1 METFLVDVQEELKIV
16 ETAYEG
22 LIQSIRVSMD
32 EKDRKDIREAYEI
45 ALKAH
50 ANQRRKSGDPYI
62 LHPIAV
68 ARICAEEIGLGPTGI
83 ICALLHDVVEDTE
96 ITLSDVENRFGVRVA
111 KIVDGLTKLDAAYNA
126 ESHQAEN
133 FKKVLSTL
141 IDDVRVVLI
150 KMADR
155 LHNMRTLG
163 FMERHK
169 QLKIAAETSYI
180 YAPLAHR
187 LGLYNFK
194 TEFLDLCMKITDSEV
209 YQNIAKKLNETKKD
223 RENYIN
229 KFIAPLKE
237 KLNELGFAYRI
248 FGRPKSIYSIWNKI
262 RTKKVE
268 FEEVYDLFAVRI
280 IIDVPAEKERISC
293 WQAYSVVTDVHTPIA
308 DRLKDWITT
317 PKSNGYESL
326 HTTVIGPNGRFVE
339 VQIRTER
346 MDEISEKGYAAHW
359 KYKGISSQPD
369 VYERWLDSVRET
381 IENPS
386 ANAIEFLVDFRANS
400 LFKEEVYIYTPKGDV
415 QLLPAGS
422 TALDFAFHIHTDVG
436 YHCTS
441 IRVNN
446 KLVPF
451 GKVLKNGDQI
461 QVHTSKN
468 QKPSEDWLKMTTT
481 GKAQAKIRSA
491 MKEERKRKGEI
502 GKEYLERKL
511 KNLKVEFEESLD
523 LILKV
528 FDYKSSVDLYF
539 DIATETRDIQ
549 DIFKRFHVDAG
560 KLKEISVP
568 FVFPELDKHSTEKKT
583 AIKPAEKPKLLVN
596 GESAEQYEYSLA
608 NCCNPLPGDDIF
620 AFLTH
625 NVGLKIHRSSCPN
638 AAHLMVNYGYRIL
651 SASWQQSNAEVN
663 FIAEIKIIG
672 VDSGPG
678 VIEQL
683 SHQISSQL
691 GLNIRSMAIEGDE
704 GYFECRLK
712 IIIKNT
718 DQLHMVIKSLQAL
731 DNISSVVRLD

>member
-1 METFLVDVQEELKIV
+1 
-16 ETAYEG
+16 
-22 LIQSIRVSMD
+22 
-32 EKDRKDIREAYEI
+32 
-45 ALKAH
+45 
-50 ANQRRKSGDPYI
+50 
-62 LHPIAV
+62 
-68 ARICAEEIGLGPTGI
+68 
-83 ICALLHDVVEDTE
+83 
-96 ITLSDVENRFGVRVA
+96 
-111 KIVDGLTKLDAAYNA
+111 
-126 ESHQAEN
+126 
-133 FKKVLSTL
+133 
-141 IDDVRVVLI
+141 
-150 KMADR
+150 
-155 LHNMRTLG
+155 
-163 FMERHK
+163 MERHK

-194 TEFLDLCMKITDSEV
+194 TEFLDLCMKITDAEA
-209 YQNIAKKLNETKKD
+209 YQNIAKKLNETKRD

-262 RTKKVE
+262 RTKKVA

-381 IENPS
+381 IDNPS

-441 IRVNN
+441 VRVNN

-511 KNLKVEFEESLD
+511 KNLKVEFEESLE
-523 LILKV
+523 LIIKV
-528 FDYKSSVDLYF
+528 FDYKSSVDLYY

-549 DIFKRFHVDAG
+549 DIFKRFHVDTG
-560 KLKEISVP
+560 KLKEISAP
-568 FVFPELDKHSTEKKT
+568 LVFPETDKQGADKKT
-583 AIKPAEKPKLLVN
+583 SVKPSEKPKLLVN

-651 SASWQQSNAEVN
+651 SASWQQTTNEVN
-663 FIAEIKIIG
+663 FIAEIKITG

>member
-1 METFLVDVQEELKIV
+1 METFLVGVQEERKVV

-96 ITLSDVENRFGVRVA
+96 ITLSEIENKFGVRVA

-194 TEFLDLCMKITDSEV
+194 TEFLDLCMKITDSEA
-209 YQNIAKKLNETKKD
+209 YQKMAKKLNETKKD

-229 KFIAPLKE
+229 TFIAPLKE

-262 RTKKVE
+262 KTKKVE

-326 HTTVIGPNGRFVE
+326 HTTVIGPGGRFVE

-511 KNLKVEFEESLD
+511 KNLKVEFEESLE

-568 FVFPELDKHSTEKKT
+568 FVFPELDKQAADKKT
-583 AIKPAEKPKLLVN
+583 PVKPSEKPKLLVN

>member
-1 METFLVDVQEELKIV
+1 
-16 ETAYEG
+16 
-22 LIQSIRVSMD
+22 
-32 EKDRKDIREAYEI
+32 
-45 ALKAH
+45 
-50 ANQRRKSGDPYI
+50 
-62 LHPIAV
+62 
-68 ARICAEEIGLGPTGI
+68 
-83 ICALLHDVVEDTE
+83 
-96 ITLSDVENRFGVRVA
+96 
-111 KIVDGLTKLDAAYNA
+111 
-126 ESHQAEN
+126 
-133 FKKVLSTL
+133 
-141 IDDVRVVLI
+141 
-150 KMADR
+150 MADR

-194 TEFLDLCMKITDSEV
+194 TEFLDLCMKITDSEA
-209 YQNIAKKLNETKKD
+209 YQKMAKKLNETKKD

-229 KFIAPLKE
+229 TFIAPLKE

-262 RTKKVE
+262 KTKKVE

-326 HTTVIGPNGRFVE
+326 HTTVIGPGGRFVE

-583 AIKPAEKPKLLVN
+583 AVKPSEKPKLLVN

>member
-1 METFLVDVQEELKIV
+1 METFLVGVQEELKIV
-16 ETAYEG
+16 ETAYQG

-32 EKDRKDIREAYEI
+32 EKDRKNIREAYEI

-62 LHPIAV
+62 IAV

-96 ITLSDVENRFGVRVA
+96 ITLSDIENKFGVRVA

-280 IIDVPAEKERISC
+280 IIDVPSEKERISC

-422 TALDFAFHIHTDVG
+422 TALDFAFHIHTDIG

-441 IRVNN
+441 VRVNN

-511 KNLKVEFEESLD
+511 KNLKVEFEESLE

-560 KLKEISVP
+560 KLKEILVP
-568 FVFPELDKHSTEKKT
+568 FVLPELDKHSADKKT
-583 AIKPAEKPKLLVN
+583 PVKPSEKPKLLVN

-651 SASWQQSNAEVN
+651 SASWQQTTNEVN
-663 FIAEIKIIG
+663 FIAEIKITGI
-672 VDSGPG
+672 DSGPG

-683 SHQISSQL
+683 SHQVSSQL

>member
-1 METFLVDVQEELKIV
+1 
-16 ETAYEG
+16 
-22 LIQSIRVSMD
+22 
-32 EKDRKDIREAYEI
+32 
-45 ALKAH
+45 
-50 ANQRRKSGDPYI
+50 
-62 LHPIAV
+62 
-68 ARICAEEIGLGPTGI
+68 
-83 ICALLHDVVEDTE
+83 
-96 ITLSDVENRFGVRVA
+96 
-111 KIVDGLTKLDAAYNA
+111 
-126 ESHQAEN
+126 
-133 FKKVLSTL
+133 
-141 IDDVRVVLI
+141 
-150 KMADR
+150 
-155 LHNMRTLG
+155 
-163 FMERHK
+163 
-169 QLKIAAETSYI
+169 
-180 YAPLAHR
+180 
-187 LGLYNFK
+187 
-194 TEFLDLCMKITDSEV
+194 MKITDSEA
-209 YQNIAKKLNETKKD
+209 YQKMAKKLNETKKD

-229 KFIAPLKE
+229 TFIAPLKE

-262 RTKKVE
+262 KTKKVE

-326 HTTVIGPNGRFVE
+326 HTTVIGPGGRFVE

-583 AIKPAEKPKLLVN
+583 AVKPSEKPKLLVN

>member
-1 METFLVDVQEELKIV
+1 
-16 ETAYEG
+16 
-22 LIQSIRVSMD
+22 
-32 EKDRKDIREAYEI
+32 
-45 ALKAH
+45 
-50 ANQRRKSGDPYI
+50 
-62 LHPIAV
+62 
-68 ARICAEEIGLGPTGI
+68 
-83 ICALLHDVVEDTE
+83 
-96 ITLSDVENRFGVRVA
+96 
-111 KIVDGLTKLDAAYNA
+111 
-126 ESHQAEN
+126 
-133 FKKVLSTL
+133 
-141 IDDVRVVLI
+141 
-150 KMADR
+150 
-155 LHNMRTLG
+155 MRTLG

-209 YQNIAKKLNETKKD
+209 YQNIAKKLNETKRD

-280 IIDVPAEKERISC
+280 IIDVPSEKERISC

-422 TALDFAFHIHTDVG
+422 TALDFAFHIHTDIG

-441 IRVNN
+441 VRVNN

-511 KNLKVEFEESLD
+511 KNLKVEFEESLE

-560 KLKEISVP
+560 KLKEILVP
-568 FVFPELDKHSTEKKT
+568 FVLPELDKHSADKRTPV
-583 AIKPAEKPKLLVN
+583 KPSEKPKLLVN

-651 SASWQQSNAEVN
+651 SASWQQTTNEVN
-663 FIAEIKIIG
+663 FIAEIKITGI
-672 VDSGPG
+672 DSGPG

-683 SHQISSQL
+683 SHQVSSQL

>member
-1 METFLVDVQEELKIV
+1 
-16 ETAYEG
+16 
-22 LIQSIRVSMD
+22 
-32 EKDRKDIREAYEI
+32 
-45 ALKAH
+45 
-50 ANQRRKSGDPYI
+50 
-62 LHPIAV
+62 
-68 ARICAEEIGLGPTGI
+68 
-83 ICALLHDVVEDTE
+83 
-96 ITLSDVENRFGVRVA
+96 
-111 KIVDGLTKLDAAYNA
+111 
-126 ESHQAEN
+126 
-133 FKKVLSTL
+133 
-141 IDDVRVVLI
+141 
-150 KMADR
+150 
-155 LHNMRTLG
+155 
-163 FMERHK
+163 
-169 QLKIAAETSYI
+169 
-180 YAPLAHR
+180 
-187 LGLYNFK
+187 
-194 TEFLDLCMKITDSEV
+194 MKITDSEV

-422 TALDFAFHIHTDVG
+422 TALDFAFHIHTDIG

-451 GKVLKNGDQI
+451 GKILKNGDQI

-511 KNLKVEFEESLD
+511 KNLKVEFEESLE

-568 FVFPELDKHSTEKKT
+568 FVFPELDKHSTEKKLSV
-583 AIKPAEKPKLLVN
+583 KPSEKPKLLVN

>member
-1 METFLVDVQEELKIV
+1 
-16 ETAYEG
+16 
-22 LIQSIRVSMD
+22 
-32 EKDRKDIREAYEI
+32 
-45 ALKAH
+45 
-50 ANQRRKSGDPYI
+50 
-62 LHPIAV
+62 
-68 ARICAEEIGLGPTGI
+68 
-83 ICALLHDVVEDTE
+83 
-96 ITLSDVENRFGVRVA
+96 
-111 KIVDGLTKLDAAYNA
+111 
-126 ESHQAEN
+126 
-133 FKKVLSTL
+133 
-141 IDDVRVVLI
+141 
-150 KMADR
+150 
-155 LHNMRTLG
+155 
-163 FMERHK
+163 
-169 QLKIAAETSYI
+169 
-180 YAPLAHR
+180 
-187 LGLYNFK
+187 
-194 TEFLDLCMKITDSEV
+194 
-209 YQNIAKKLNETKKD
+209 
-223 RENYIN
+223 
-229 KFIAPLKE
+229 
-237 KLNELGFAYRI
+237 
-248 FGRPKSIYSIWNKI
+248 
-262 RTKKVE
+262 
-268 FEEVYDLFAVRI
+268 
-280 IIDVPAEKERISC
+280 
-293 WQAYSVVTDVHTPIA
+293 
-308 DRLKDWITT
+308 
-317 PKSNGYESL
+317 
-326 HTTVIGPNGRFVE
+326 
-339 VQIRTER
+339 
-346 MDEISEKGYAAHW
+346 
-359 KYKGISSQPD
+359 
-369 VYERWLDSVRET
+369 
-381 IENPS
+381 
-386 ANAIEFLVDFRANS
+386 
-400 LFKEEVYIYTPKGDV
+400 
-415 QLLPAGS
+415 
-422 TALDFAFHIHTDVG
+422 
-436 YHCTS
+436 
-441 IRVNN
+441 
-446 KLVPF
+446 LVPF

-511 KNLKVEFEESLD
+511 KNLKVEFDESLE

-568 FVFPELDKHSTEKKT
+568 FVFPDLDKQGAEKKT
-583 AIKPAEKPKLLVN
+583 SVKPSEKPKLLVN

-663 FIAEIKIIG
+663 FIAEIKITG

>member
-1 METFLVDVQEELKIV
+1 
-16 ETAYEG
+16 
-22 LIQSIRVSMD
+22 
-32 EKDRKDIREAYEI
+32 
-45 ALKAH
+45 
-50 ANQRRKSGDPYI
+50 
-62 LHPIAV
+62 
-68 ARICAEEIGLGPTGI
+68 
-83 ICALLHDVVEDTE
+83 
-96 ITLSDVENRFGVRVA
+96 
-111 KIVDGLTKLDAAYNA
+111 
-126 ESHQAEN
+126 
-133 FKKVLSTL
+133 
-141 IDDVRVVLI
+141 
-150 KMADR
+150 MADR

-280 IIDVPAEKERISC
+280 IIDVPSEKERISC

-422 TALDFAFHIHTDVG
+422 TALDFAFHIHTDIG

-511 KNLKVEFEESLD
+511 KNLKVEFEESLE

-560 KLKEISVP
+560 KLKEILVP
-568 FVFPELDKHSTEKKT
+568 FVLPELDKHSADKKT
-583 AIKPAEKPKLLVN
+583 PVKPSEKPKLLVN

-651 SASWQQSNAEVN
+651 SASWQQTTNEVN
-663 FIAEIKIIG
+663 FIAEIKITGI
-672 VDSGPG
+672 DSGPG

-683 SHQISSQL
+683 SHQVSSQL

>member
-1 METFLVDVQEELKIV
+1 
-16 ETAYEG
+16 
-22 LIQSIRVSMD
+22 
-32 EKDRKDIREAYEI
+32 
-45 ALKAH
+45 
-50 ANQRRKSGDPYI
+50 
-62 LHPIAV
+62 
-68 ARICAEEIGLGPTGI
+68 
-83 ICALLHDVVEDTE
+83 
-96 ITLSDVENRFGVRVA
+96 
-111 KIVDGLTKLDAAYNA
+111 
-126 ESHQAEN
+126 
-133 FKKVLSTL
+133 
-141 IDDVRVVLI
+141 
-150 KMADR
+150 
-155 LHNMRTLG
+155 
-163 FMERHK
+163 MERHK

-223 RENYIN
+223 RENYVN

-237 KLNELGFAYRI
+237 KLNELGFSYRI

-280 IIDVPAEKERISC
+280 IIDVPADKERISC

-326 HTTVIGPNGRFVE
+326 HTTVIGPGGRFVE

-511 KNLKVEFEESLD
+511 KNLKVEFDESLE

-568 FVFPELDKHSTEKKT
+568 FVFPDLDKQGAEKKT
-583 AIKPAEKPKLLVN
+583 SVKPSEKPKLLVN

-663 FIAEIKIIG
+663 FIAEIKITG

>member
-1 METFLVDVQEELKIV
+1 
-16 ETAYEG
+16 
-22 LIQSIRVSMD
+22 
-32 EKDRKDIREAYEI
+32 
-45 ALKAH
+45 
-50 ANQRRKSGDPYI
+50 
-62 LHPIAV
+62 
-68 ARICAEEIGLGPTGI
+68 
-83 ICALLHDVVEDTE
+83 
-96 ITLSDVENRFGVRVA
+96 
-111 KIVDGLTKLDAAYNA
+111 
-126 ESHQAEN
+126 
-133 FKKVLSTL
+133 
-141 IDDVRVVLI
+141 
-150 KMADR
+150 
-155 LHNMRTLG
+155 
-163 FMERHK
+163 
-169 QLKIAAETSYI
+169 
-180 YAPLAHR
+180 
-187 LGLYNFK
+187 
-194 TEFLDLCMKITDSEV
+194 MKITDAEA
-209 YQNIAKKLNETKKD
+209 YQKIAKKLNETKKD
-223 RENYIN
+223 RENYID
-229 KFIAPLKE
+229 KFITPLKE
-237 KLNELGFAYRI
+237 KLNELGFSYRI

-262 RTKKVE
+262 KTKKVE
-268 FEEVYDLFAVRI
+268 FEEVFDLFAVRI
-280 IIDVPAEKERISC
+280 IIDVPPEKERISC

-326 HTTVIGPNGRFVE
+326 HTTVIGPGGRFVE

-415 QLLPAGS
+415 QLLPLGS
-422 TALDFAFHIHTDVG
+422 TALDFAFHIHTDIG

-511 KNLKVEFEESLD
+511 KNLRVEFEDSLEI
-523 LILKV
+523 ILKA
-528 FDYKSSVDLYF
+528 FDYKSSIDLYF

-549 DIFKRFHVDAG
+549 DIFKRFHVENG
-560 KLKEISVP
+560 KLKEINDAM
-568 FVFPELDKHSTEKKT
+568 VFPDIEKHSIEKKQSLK
-583 AIKPAEKPKLLVN
+583 ASEKPRLLVN
-596 GESAEQYEYSLA
+596 EESADQYDYSLA

-651 SASWQQSNAEVN
+651 PASWQSTTDVN
-663 FIAEIKIIG
+663 FIAELKITGI
-672 VDSGPG
+672 DSGPG

-691 GLNIRSMAIEGDE
+691 GLNIRSMVIEGDE

-712 IIIKNT
+712 LVIKNT
-718 DQLHMVIKSLQAL
+718 DQLHLVIRSLQAL
-731 DNISSVVRLD
+731 DNISSVIRLD

>member
-1 METFLVDVQEELKIV
+1 MMETILIAAPEELKIV
-16 ETAYEG
+16 ETAYDG
-22 LIQSIRVSMD
+22 LIRAIRVSMD
-32 EKDRKDIREAYEI
+32 DKDRNNIREAYEI

-96 ITLSDVENRFGVRVA
+96 ITLAQIESKFGVRVA

-169 QLKIAAETSYI
+169 QFKIAAETSYI

-187 LGLYNFK
+187 LGLFNFK
-194 TEFLDLCMKITDSEV
+194 TEFLDLCMKITDAEA
-209 YQNIAKKLNETKKD
+209 YQKIAKKLNETKKD
-223 RENYIN
+223 REIYID

-237 KLNELGFAYRI
+237 KLNELGFSYRI

-262 RTKKVE
+262 KTKKVE

-280 IIDVPAEKERISC
+280 IIDVPAEIERISC

-326 HTTVIGPNGRFVE
+326 HTTVIGPGGRFVE

-415 QLLPAGS
+415 QLLPSGS
-422 TALDFAFHIHTDVG
+422 TALDFAFHIHTDIG

-511 KNLKVEFEESLD
+511 KNLRVEFEESLEM
-523 LILKV
+523 ILKV
-528 FDYKSSVDLYF
+528 FDYKSSIDLYY

-549 DIFKRFHVDAG
+549 DIFKRFHVENG
-560 KLKEISVP
+560 KLKEITAP
-568 FVFPELDKHSTEKKT
+568 MVFPDTEKQGLEKKQ
-583 AIKPAEKPKLLVN
+583 ALKPSEKPKLLVN
-596 GESAEQYEYSLA
+596 GESADQYDYSLA

-651 SASWQQSNAEVN
+651 AASWQSTTDVN
-663 FIAEIKIIG
+663 FIAEIKITGI
-672 VDSGPG
+672 DSGPG

-691 GLNIRSMAIEGDE
+691 GLNIRSMVIEGDE

-712 IIIKNT
+712 LVIKNT
-718 DQLHMVIKSLQAL
+718 DQLHLVIRSLQAL

>member
-1 METFLVDVQEELKIV
+1 
-16 ETAYEG
+16 
-22 LIQSIRVSMD
+22 
-32 EKDRKDIREAYEI
+32 
-45 ALKAH
+45 
-50 ANQRRKSGDPYI
+50 
-62 LHPIAV
+62 
-68 ARICAEEIGLGPTGI
+68 
-83 ICALLHDVVEDTE
+83 
-96 ITLSDVENRFGVRVA
+96 
-111 KIVDGLTKLDAAYNA
+111 
-126 ESHQAEN
+126 
-133 FKKVLSTL
+133 
-141 IDDVRVVLI
+141 
-150 KMADR
+150 
-155 LHNMRTLG
+155 
-163 FMERHK
+163 
-169 QLKIAAETSYI
+169 
-180 YAPLAHR
+180 
-187 LGLYNFK
+187 
-194 TEFLDLCMKITDSEV
+194 
-209 YQNIAKKLNETKKD
+209 
-223 RENYIN
+223 
-229 KFIAPLKE
+229 
-237 KLNELGFAYRI
+237 
-248 FGRPKSIYSIWNKI
+248 
-262 RTKKVE
+262 
-268 FEEVYDLFAVRI
+268 
-280 IIDVPAEKERISC
+280 
-293 WQAYSVVTDVHTPIA
+293 
-308 DRLKDWITT
+308 
-317 PKSNGYESL
+317 
-326 HTTVIGPNGRFVE
+326 
-339 VQIRTER
+339 

-511 KNLKVEFEESLD
+511 KNLKVEFEESLE

-568 FVFPELDKHSTEKKT
+568 FVFPELDKQAADKKT
-583 AIKPAEKPKLLVN
+583 PVKPSEKPKLLVN

>member
-1 METFLVDVQEELKIV
+1 
-16 ETAYEG
+16 
-22 LIQSIRVSMD
+22 
-32 EKDRKDIREAYEI
+32 
-45 ALKAH
+45 
-50 ANQRRKSGDPYI
+50 
-62 LHPIAV
+62 
-68 ARICAEEIGLGPTGI
+68 
-83 ICALLHDVVEDTE
+83 
-96 ITLSDVENRFGVRVA
+96 
-111 KIVDGLTKLDAAYNA
+111 
-126 ESHQAEN
+126 
-133 FKKVLSTL
+133 
-141 IDDVRVVLI
+141 
-150 KMADR
+150 
-155 LHNMRTLG
+155 
-163 FMERHK
+163 MERHK

-568 FVFPELDKHSTEKKT
+568 FVFPELDKHSTERKT
-583 AIKPAEKPKLLVN
+583 AVKPSEKPKLLVN